1 MEPHYIKLNKEVDAS
16 LVEVGRLINRH
27 THYLDIYILSLPLS
41 LSLSH
46 THTHTHVY
54 ASGKKKQVSK
64 FI

>member
-27 THYLDIYILSLPLS
+27 THYLYIYILSLS

-46 THTHTHVY
+46 THTCLC
-54 ASGKKKQVSK
+54 
-64 FI
+64 

>member
-41 LSLSH
+41 LSLSLSH
-46 THTHTHVY
+46 THTHTRLC
-54 ASGKKKQVSK
+54 
-64 FI
+64 

>member
-27 THYLDIYILSLPLS
+27 THYLYIYILS

>member
-27 THYLDIYILSLPLS
+27 THYLYIYILSLSLS
-41 LSLSH
+41 LSL
-46 THTHTHVY
+46 THTHVY